1 MDKLEIARRQLGTA
15 LALFLN
21 DGDPVSVHCLACGGG
36 EVAETL
42 TERAGGEPFS
52 AHALGVV
59 PDLTKRSLREMRN
72 RYWNAFKHALDH
84 AGMERQDEEILEQFS
99 DEKNDH
105 VLFVGWY
112 DLALAA
118 GKMPVEAQAFQA
130 WYFARFPE
138 KLADEC
144 DPAVYD
150 AIFPDLNSLTRADQ
164 KTRLREAIARARLN
178 DEVMSHIKNDRDPL
192 ILPIA

>member
-15 LALFLN
+15 LALFLE

-36 EVAETL
+36 EIAETL
-42 TERAGGEPFS
+42 TEKAGREPFS

-59 PDLTKRSLREMRN
+59 PDLTRDSLRRTRN
-72 RYWNAFKHALDH
+72 RYWNAFKHALTH
-84 AGMERQDEEILEQFS
+84 AGMERRDEEIIAQFT

-118 GKMPVEAQAFQA
+118 GNMPIEAQAFQA

-144 DPAVYD
+144 DPAIYE
-150 AIFPDLNSLTRADQ
+150 ALFPGLDSLARTDQ
-164 KTRLREAIARARLN
+164 KARLRWAIAGARLDDNVMN
-178 DEVMSHIKNDRDPL
+178 DSKTDPNPL
-192 ILPIA
+192 ILPTP